1 MPALYELAWR
11 FLHALLCLQR
21 TLLWWLRTRL
31 WKWNLGWIYRL
42 GRLVA
47 AVLVPAA
54 FDFQKRAA
62 GRGEG
67 KGRVHGG
74 GQGAG
79 AAARWRLRWRAD
91 ARSLRKLPVHVG
103 LLVADEEQEEEQ
115 QQREPGY
122 VEIANLVVWCMAVG
136 ISYVSVY
143 DSQGIFKRNNYRLME
158 EILKQQQ
165 ELLGFDCSKYSEL
178 SVDKT
183 ESAINCQTAVRVLS
197 PEDGKEDI
205 VRAAREFC
213 QLVAQQQRQ
222 PSDLSVKVFD
232 SLLRSSRDFPEP
244 DLVLKFGP
252 MDSTLGFLPWHLRLT
267 EIISLPSYLSISYSD
282 FFSALHHYAAC
293 EQRLGK

>member
-11 FLHALLCLQR
+11 FLHTLLCLQR
-21 TLLWWLRTRL
+21 TLLLWFRTRL
-31 WKWNLGWIYRL
+31 WNWGWVYRL
-42 GRLVA
+42 GRLA
-47 AVLVPAA
+47 TAVLVPTA
-54 FDFQKRAA
+54 FGFQKRAA

-67 KGRVHGG
+67 KGRLHGG
-74 GQGAG
+74 G
-79 AAARWRLRWRAD
+79 ARWRVRWRTD
-91 ARSLRKLPVHVG
+91 ARSLRKVPVHVG
-103 LLVADEEQEEEQ
+103 LLVADEEEEQ

-122 VEIANLVVWCMAVG
+122 VEVANLVVWCMAVG

-143 DSQGIFKRNNYRLME
+143 DSQGIFKRNNARLME

-165 ELLGFDCSKYSEL
+165 ELLGLDCSKYSEL
-178 SVDKT
+178 SMDKT
-183 ESAINCQTAVRVLS
+183 EPAMTCQTAVRVLS

-205 VRAAREFC
+205 ARAAHEFC
-213 QLVAQQQRQ
+213 QLVAQRQRQ

-232 SLLRSSRDFPEP
+232 SLLRSSKDFPEP

-282 FFSALHHYAAC
+282 FFSALYRYASC